1 MFSAAVEQVLEQLDW
16 VRSRI
21 LSRTLRF
28 EWLRA
33 LYRDRE
39 RRTLALF
46 SLSLVLNFWL
56 VLFFPKILFYGTPL
70 LMGVPHLFASFLYS
84 KASLPRERRPKSAVF
99 FYAITF
105 TACASA
111 LLQNEGAFSDPHF
124 FTFALALV
132 ASLIWIR
139 RRGTLSILSLTV
151 IAAAI
156 VGFTFFPVAVAT
168 ILLFGHN
175 FMAFAFWY
183 RSART
188 PRTRASALRALA
200 WTALA
205 LLTLALL
212 PLLHLDL
219 LNSASTSEIAR
230 LLLGDDS
237 PLVRFGVQAF
247 LVTQSLHYLIWLKA
261 IPDAASTAETPG
273 GFEYTARNLARSLG
287 KHALKIGV
295 ILALSMVAL
304 AAFYGFEAFRLA
316 YLALAAYHGLFE
328 IAAWCGRP

>member
-1 MFSAAVEQVLEQLDW
+1 MVEQAVEQLDW

-28 EWLRA
+28 ERLRA

-46 SLSLVLNFWL
+46 ALSLVLNFWL

-84 KASLPRERRPKSAVF
+84 KASLPHERRPKSHF
-99 FYAITF
+99 LFHAITL
-105 TACASA
+105 AVWASV
-111 LLQNEGAFSDPHF
+111 LLQNEGVFQDPHF
-124 FTFALALV
+124 LTVALAFV
-132 ASLIWIR
+132 ISLFWIR
-139 RRGTLSILSLTV
+139 RSGTFSIGPLAI
-151 IAAAI
+151 IAAAT
-156 VGFTFFPVAVAT
+156 VGFTFFPVTVA
-168 ILLFGHN
+168 IVLLFGHN
-175 FMAFAFWY
+175 FMAFAFWH
-183 RSART
+183 RNART
-188 PRTRASALRALA
+188 PRARASALRALS
-200 WTALA
+200 WTGIALV
-205 LLTLALL
+205 TLALL
-212 PLLHLDL
+212 PFLHLDI

-237 PLVRFGVQAF
+237 PMIRFGVQVF
-247 LVTQSLHYLIWLKA
+247 LVTQSLHYFIWLKA

-273 GFEYTARNLARSLG
+273 GFEYTARNLTRSLG
-287 KHALKIGV
+287 RHALKIGV
-295 ILALSMVAL
+295 ILALSLIVM
-304 AAFYGFEAFRLA
+304 AAFYGFEPFRLA